1 MIYLADWSSIE
12 KHFENLVFEERTHTY
27 KLNGVALP
35 SVTTIMKPLSDNK
48 YSTVRADVL
57 ENAANK
63 GSIVHHAIENYLKFG
78 IEDISEDYK
87 PYFLAFLEFLTDNQP
102 TILATETKVYH
113 KYLRYSGTVDLIC
126 EIGGKIYLIDYKTT
140 AVLMKMLTD
149 VQLEAY
155 SKALDSHEFKV
166 DKKAILHLKKDGTYR
181 FEMQDDAEG
190 ESWSVFGA
198 LLTVNSYIT
207 KHRKGDK

>member
-1 MIYLADWSSIE
+1 M
-12 KHFENLVFEERTHTY
+12 V
-27 KLNGVALP
+27 LP

-87 PYFLAFLEFLTDNQP
+87 PYFLAFLEFLSDKQP
-102 TILATETKVYH
+102 TILVTESKVYH

-126 EIGGKIYLIDYKTT
+126 IIDGKVFLIDYKTT
-140 AVLMKMLTD
+140 SVLIEMLTK

-155 SKALDSHEFKV
+155 GKALESHEYKV

-181 FEMQDDAEG
+181 FERNYSNDS
-190 ESWSVFGA
+190 ESWNVFGC
-198 LLTVNSYIT
+198 LLTVNSYI
-207 KHRKGDK
+207 KKYKALEPLY